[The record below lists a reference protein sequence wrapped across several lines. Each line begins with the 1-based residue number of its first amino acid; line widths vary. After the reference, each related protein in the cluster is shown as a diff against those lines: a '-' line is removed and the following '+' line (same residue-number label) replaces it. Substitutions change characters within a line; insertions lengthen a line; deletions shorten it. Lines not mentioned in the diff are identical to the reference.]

1 MPGSVW
7 RPLLS
12 GIATFV
18 LISVA
23 DGFIGGRGDPS
34 AEAAYVRIALA
45 AVVFAAVLFTARRS
59 GDERKKELLYG
70 VAGAVALYALAHVYY
85 TPVYT
90 AMRQFS
96 QR

>member
-12 GIATFV
+12 GVITFV
-18 LISVA
+18 LISVV

-34 AEAAYVRIALA
+34 VEGAYLRIIVAAIVFIILL
-45 AVVFAAVLFTARRS
+45 VVARKS
-59 GDERKKELLYG
+59 ADERRKEILFG
-70 VAGAVALYALAHVYY
+70 VAGALALYALAHVYY
-85 TPVYT
+85 TPIYT